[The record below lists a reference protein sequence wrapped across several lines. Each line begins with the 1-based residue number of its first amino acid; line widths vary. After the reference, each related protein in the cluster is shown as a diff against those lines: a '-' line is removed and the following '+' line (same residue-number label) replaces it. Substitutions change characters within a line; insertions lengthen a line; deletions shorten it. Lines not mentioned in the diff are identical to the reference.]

1 MPSHVCTK
9 QTSQNS
15 LRTLPFMF
23 KRSENSSEIDVQFRR
38 KEFRW
43 HGDKSSARN
52 VFNLDVAAH
61 AIYSRFLPARLLIR
75 LFLLSVAT
83 PSDFSSSPLRGI
95 NHSSGI
101 HLTSRN
107 FTHHRTSFIFIS
119 SHRLIT
125 EKQNHF
131 ETATRF
137 HRAELLLFSWKSKKC
152 ARETAHFGSTNE
164 TCFSFSFHRAIHSE
178 NWKVWAAHN
187 LFEIKLYSSSGSS
200 FRLTWESVFLRLP
213 FVREVNT
220 AV

>member
-1 MPSHVCTK
+1 MPNHVCTK
-9 QTSQNS
+9 QTSQS
-15 LRTLPFMF
+15 PLRTLPFMF
-23 KRSENSSEIDVQFRR
+23 KRSENSSEIDVRFRR

-52 VFNLDVAAH
+52 IFNLDVAAH
-61 AIYSRFLPARLLIR
+61 AIYSRFVPARLLIR

-83 PSDFSSSPLRGI
+83 PTDFSSSPLRGI

-107 FTHHRTSFIFIS
+107 FTHHRASFIFIS

-137 HRAELLLFSWKSKKC
+137 HRAELLLFSWKSKNVLEKPHTLVRRTKR
-152 ARETAHFGSTNE
+152 AFHF
-164 TCFSFSFHRAIHSE
+164 HSAE
-178 NWKVWAAHN
+178 QFIRKIEKFEPLIISWK
-187 LFEIKLYSSSGSS
+187 
-200 FRLTWESVFLRLP
+200 
-213 FVREVNT
+213 
-220 AV
+220 